1 MTEMFQKDERAEE
14 IQQTFKYFSD
24 AREDWETEARDDLD
38 FYLGNHY
45 DSAEEEYL
53 SSINQGSYVID
64 RIYPAVEQ
72 LKSMLTAKTPKFTA
86 VGREDSDNKLALTWR
101 TILEYVW
108 DISDGDVRFKE
119 AIHDYA
125 TIGVG
130 YLYAYLDPQ
139 ADMGRGEVKFTTVTP
154 FRVYVD
160 PASRDRYLKDA
171 SSIIVSTILTSD
183 QIAQTYP
190 QIVEPNEEGVS
201 LLDGVEPYNEG
212 LYSEEDFPSSS
223 KANRQV
229 TFTPDITKD
238 YNHKGADTPKR
249 YRLLESYSKI
259 HVTFYRVENK
269 IDGTE
274 KILSEEEMAEF
285 SSSPEGQKLIS
296 DGFID
301 FVPVKQP
308 RVKQTCALGQI
319 ILYEY
324 ILNTDIYPVIPIPN
338 IWTNTPYPKSDV
350 SKCKDI
356 QRLINKLFSLTLS
369 HAQTSAG
376 LKLIVPQGSVEDVQQ
391 LEKDWA
397 NPNAVIEVD
406 NTMGEPHFA
415 SPQPLNRELF
425 GLINQNENY
434 IDLTFGIPELLHGIK
449 PEGDLTVRGTTMLH
463 EFGSGRGKS
472 KLRDVE
478 QALVQLGRVI
488 YQLAKSHY
496 TFKKVFRVVQPNND
510 VSEEVVNLQ
519 LVDPKT
525 EEIQQIKN
533 DITIGQHDVRIVPGS
548 TLPSNKYQEWQ
559 IYLDAYKLGLIDKV
573 EALKKTEIF
582 DKEGVLQR
590 EGEMKKMAGMI
601 QHLQQ
606 QVKSLSGDLQTAQ
619 RESVQDRKRVE
630 VEKFKSRLKGDELD
644 SKARSQRSLDK
655 LENEVK
661 LQVQK
666 SRIGDDAGI
675 NEPLIDVAE
684 TSS

>member
-1 MTEMFQKDERAEE
+1 MEMFKKDVRAKE
-14 IQQTFKYFSD
+14 IQDIFTFFSD
-24 AREDWETEARDDLD
+24 AREDWENEARDDLD

-45 DSAEEEYL
+45 DSAEEAYL

-86 VGREDSDNKLALTWR
+86 VGREDSDNKLAMTWR
-101 TILEYVW
+101 TILEYMW
-108 DISDGDVRFKE
+108 DISDGDTKFKE
-119 AIHDYA
+119 AIHDYS
-125 TIGVG
+125 TVGIG

-139 ADMGRGEVKFTTVTP
+139 ADMGRGEVKFTTLNP

-171 SSIIVSTILTSD
+171 SSIIVSTILTSE

-190 QIVEPNEEGVS
+190 QMVEPNEEGVTM
-201 LLDGVEPYNEG
+201 LDGVEPYSEGVYNED
-212 LYSEEDFPSSS
+212 DFPSSKKS
-223 KANRQV
+223 NRQV

-238 YNHKGADTPKR
+238 YGQKGIESPKR
-249 YRLLESYSKI
+249 YRLLEHYSKMQM
-259 HVTFYRVENK
+259 TFYRVENK

-274 KILSEEEMAEF
+274 KILNEEQMAEF
-285 SSSPEGQKLIS
+285 ASSPEGQKLIT
-296 DGFID
+296 DGFVD
-301 FVPVKQP
+301 FVAVKQP
-308 RVKQTCALGQI
+308 RIRQTCALGQI

-324 ILNTDIYPVIPIPN
+324 VLNTDIYPVVPIPN

-376 LKLIVPQGSVEDVQQ
+376 LKLIVPQGSVEDIQQ
-391 LEKDWA
+391 LEQDWA

-425 GLINQNENY
+425 GLIQQNENY

-449 PEGDLTVRGTTMLH
+449 PQGDLTVRGTSMLH

-478 QALVQLGRVI
+478 QSLVQLGRVM

-496 TFKKVFRVVQPNND
+496 TFKKIFRVVQPNND
-510 VSEEVVNLQ
+510 ISEAVINLQ
-519 LVDPKT
+519 LIDPKT
-525 EEIQQIKN
+525 EQIKAIKD
-533 DITIGQHDVRIVPGS
+533 DISIGMHDIKIVPGS
-548 TLPSNKYQEWQ
+548 TLPSNKHQEYQ

-573 EALKKTEIF
+573 ETLKKTEIF

-601 QHLQQ
+601 EQLQQ
-606 QVKSLSGDLQTAQ
+606 QVKGLSGDLQTAQ

-630 VEKFKSRLKGDELD
+630 VEKFKSRLKRDELEG
-644 SKARSQRSLDK
+644 KTRTERSLDK
-655 LENEVK
+655 LETEVK

-666 SRIGDDAGI
+666 SRIGNGANDELPNISGSADA
-675 NEPLIDVAE
+675 
-684 TSS
+684 SS

>member
-1 MTEMFQKDERAEE
+1 MYGT
-14 IQQTFKYFSD
+14 
-24 AREDWETEARDDLD
+24 
-38 FYLGNHY
+38 
-45 DSAEEEYL
+45 
-53 SSINQGSYVID
+53 
-64 RIYPAVEQ
+64 
-72 LKSMLTAKTPKFTA
+72 
-86 VGREDSDNKLALTWR
+86 
-101 TILEYVW
+101 
-108 DISDGDVRFKE
+108 FKE

-125 TIGVG
+125 TIGAG

-139 ADMGRGEVKFTTVTP
+139 ADMGRGEIKFTSLNP

-171 SSIIVSTILTSD
+171 SSIIVSTILTEE
-183 QIAQTYP
+183 QLIQTYP
-190 QIVEPNEEGVS
+190 KLIEPDEEGNT
-201 LLDGVEPYNEG
+201 LLEGIEPYNEG
-212 LYSEEDFPSSS
+212 VYSEDDFPSSS
-223 KANRQV
+223 KSNRQV
-229 TFTPDITKD
+229 TFTPDVVKN
-238 YNHKGADTPKR
+238 YQHKGNKTPKR
-249 YRLLESYSKI
+249 YRLLEHYSKV
-259 HVTFYRVENK
+259 HVTFYRVENR

-274 KILSEEEMAEF
+274 KIFDEAQMAEF
-285 SSSPEGQKLIS
+285 SSSPEGKKLLS
-296 DGFID
+296 EGFVD

-308 RVKQTCALGQI
+308 RVMQVCALGQI

-324 ILNTDIYPVIPIPN
+324 LLNTDIFPVVPIPN

-376 LKLIVPQGSVEDVQQ
+376 LKLIVPQGSVEDIQQ
-391 LEKDWA
+391 LEQDWA

-449 PEGDLTVRGTTMLH
+449 PEGDLTVKGTSMLH

-478 QALVQLGRVI
+478 QSLIQLGRVI

-496 TFKKVFRVVQPNND
+496 SFKKVFRVVQPNND
-510 VSEEVVNLQ
+510 VSEETINLQ

-525 EEIQQIKN
+525 DQIQSIKN
-533 DITIGQHDVRIVPGS
+533 DLSIGQHDVKIVPGS
-548 TLPSNKYQEWQ
+548 TLPSNRHQEWS
-559 IYLDAYKLGLIDKV
+559 IYLEAYKLGLIDKV
-573 EALKKTEIF
+573 EALKKSEIF
-582 DKEGVLQR
+582 DKEGILQR

-601 QHLQQ
+601 QQLQD

-630 VEKFKSRLKGDELD
+630 VEKFKTRLKGDELD
-644 SKARSQRSLDK
+644 GRARTQRSLDK
-655 LENEVK
+655 LETEVK

-666 SRIGDDAGI
+666 SQMESNAQNGGL
-675 NEPLIDVAE
+675 NK

>member
-1 MTEMFQKDERAEE
+1 MEMFQKDARAEA
-14 IQQTFKYFSD
+14 IQDTFEYYSES
-24 AREDWETEARDDLD
+24 RSDWENEARDDLD
-38 FYLGNHY
+38 FYLGNHF
-45 DSAEEEYL
+45 DSQEEEYL

-86 VGREDSDNKLALTWR
+86 IGREDSDNKLAMVWR

-108 DISDGDVRFKE
+108 DVSDGDVKFKE

-139 ADMGRGEVKFTTVTP
+139 ADMGRGEIKFTSLNP

-171 SSIIVSTILTSD
+171 SSIIVSTILTEE
-183 QIAQTYP
+183 QLIQTYP
-190 QIVEPNEEGVS
+190 QLIEPDEEGNI
-201 LLDGVEPYNEG
+201 LLEGIEPYNEG
-212 LYSEEDFPSSS
+212 VYSEDDFPSSS
-223 KANRQV
+223 KSNRQV
-229 TFTPDITKD
+229 TFTPDVVKN
-238 YNHKGADTPKR
+238 YQHKGNKTPKR
-249 YRLLESYSKI
+249 YRLLEHYSKI
-259 HVTFYRVENK
+259 HVTFYRVENR

-274 KILSEEEMAEF
+274 KIFDEAQMAEF
-285 SSSPEGQKLIS
+285 SSSPEGKKLLS
-296 DGFID
+296 EGFVD

-308 RVKQTCALGQI
+308 RVMQVCALGQI

-324 ILNTDIYPVIPIPN
+324 LLNTDIFPVVPIPN

-376 LKLIVPQGSVEDVQQ
+376 LKLIVPQGSVEDIQQ
-391 LEKDWA
+391 LEQDWA

-449 PEGDLTVRGTTMLH
+449 PEGDLTVKGTSMLH

-478 QALVQLGRVI
+478 QSLIQLGRVI

-496 TFKKVFRVVQPNND
+496 SFKKVFRVVQPNND
-510 VSEEVVNLQ
+510 VSEETINLQ

-525 EEIQQIKN
+525 DQIQSIKN
-533 DITIGQHDVRIVPGS
+533 DLSIGQHDVKIVPGS
-548 TLPSNKYQEWQ
+548 TLPSNRHQEWS
-559 IYLDAYKLGLIDKV
+559 IYLEAYKLGLIDKV
-573 EALKKTEIF
+573 EALKKSEIF
-582 DKEGVLQR
+582 DKEGILQR

-601 QHLQQ
+601 QQLQD

-630 VEKFKSRLKGDELD
+630 VEKFKTRLKGDELD
-644 SKARSQRSLDK
+644 GKARTQRSLDK
-655 LENEVK
+655 LETEVK

-666 SRIGDDAGI
+666 SQMGSNAQNSG
-675 NEPLIDVAE
+675 LIE

>member
-1 MTEMFQKDERAEE
+1 MEMFQKDARAEA
-14 IQQTFKYFSD
+14 IQDTFEYYSES
-24 AREDWETEARDDLD
+24 RSDWENEARDDLD
-38 FYLGNHY
+38 FYLGNHF
-45 DSAEEEYL
+45 DSQEEEYL

-86 VGREDSDNKLALTWR
+86 IGREDSDNKLAMVWR

-108 DISDGDVRFKE
+108 DVSDGDVKFKE

-125 TIGVG
+125 TIGAG

-139 ADMGRGEVKFTTVTP
+139 ADMGRGEIKFTSLNP

-171 SSIIVSTILTSD
+171 SSIIVSTILTEE
-183 QIAQTYP
+183 QLIQTYP
-190 QIVEPNEEGVS
+190 KLIEPDEEGNT
-201 LLDGVEPYNEG
+201 LLEGIEPYNEG
-212 LYSEEDFPSSS
+212 VYSEDDFPSSS
-223 KANRQV
+223 KSNRQV
-229 TFTPDITKD
+229 TFTPDVVKN
-238 YNHKGADTPKR
+238 YQHKGNKTPKR
-249 YRLLESYSKI
+249 YRLLEHYSKV
-259 HVTFYRVENK
+259 HVTFYRVENR

-274 KILSEEEMAEF
+274 KIFDEAQMAEF
-285 SSSPEGQKLIS
+285 SSSPEGKKLLS
-296 DGFID
+296 EGFVD

-308 RVKQTCALGQI
+308 RVMQVCALGQI

-324 ILNTDIYPVIPIPN
+324 LLNTDIFPVVPIPN

-376 LKLIVPQGSVEDVQQ
+376 LKLIVPQGSVEDIQQ
-391 LEKDWA
+391 LEQDWA

-449 PEGDLTVRGTTMLH
+449 PEGDLTVKGTSMLH

-478 QALVQLGRVI
+478 QSLIQLGRVI

-496 TFKKVFRVVQPNND
+496 SFKKVFRVVQPNND
-510 VSEEVVNLQ
+510 VSEETINLQ

-525 EEIQQIKN
+525 DQIQSIKN
-533 DITIGQHDVRIVPGS
+533 DLSIGQHDVKIVPGS
-548 TLPSNKYQEWQ
+548 TLPSNRHQEWS
-559 IYLDAYKLGLIDKV
+559 IYLEAYKLGLIDKV
-573 EALKKTEIF
+573 EALKKSEIF
-582 DKEGVLQR
+582 DKEGILQR

-601 QHLQQ
+601 QQLQD

-630 VEKFKSRLKGDELD
+630 VEKFKTRLKGDELD
-644 SKARSQRSLDK
+644 GRARTQRSLDK
-655 LENEVK
+655 LETEVK

-666 SRIGDDAGI
+666 SQMESNAQNGGL
-675 NEPLIDVAE
+675 NK

>member
-1 MTEMFQKDERAEE
+1 MEMFQKDARAEA
-14 IQQTFKYFSD
+14 IQDTFEYYSES
-24 AREDWETEARDDLD
+24 RSDWENEARDDLD
-38 FYLGNHY
+38 FYLGNHF
-45 DSAEEEYL
+45 DSQEEEYL

-86 VGREDSDNKLALTWR
+86 IGREDSDNKLAMVWR

-108 DISDGDVRFKE
+108 DVSDGDVKFKE

-139 ADMGRGEVKFTTVTP
+139 ADMGRGEIKFTSLNP

-171 SSIIVSTILTSD
+171 SSIIVSTILTEE
-183 QIAQTYP
+183 QLIQTYP
-190 QIVEPNEEGVS
+190 QLIEPDEEGNI
-201 LLDGVEPYNEG
+201 LLEGIEPYNEG
-212 LYSEEDFPSSS
+212 VYSEDDFPSSS
-223 KANRQV
+223 KSNRQV
-229 TFTPDITKD
+229 TFTPDVVKN
-238 YNHKGADTPKR
+238 YQHKGNKTPKR
-249 YRLLESYSKI
+249 YRLLEHYSKI
-259 HVTFYRVENK
+259 HVTFYRVENR

-274 KILSEEEMAEF
+274 KIFDEAQMAEF
-285 SSSPEGQKLIS
+285 SSSPEGKKLLS
-296 DGFID
+296 EGFVD

-308 RVKQTCALGQI
+308 RVMQVCALGQI

-324 ILNTDIYPVIPIPN
+324 LLNTDIFPVVPIPN

-376 LKLIVPQGSVEDVQQ
+376 LKLIVPQGSVEDIQQ
-391 LEKDWA
+391 LEQDWA

-449 PEGDLTVRGTTMLH
+449 PEGDLTVKGTSMLH

-478 QALVQLGRVI
+478 QSLIQLGRVI

-496 TFKKVFRVVQPNND
+496 SFKKVFRVVQPNND
-510 VSEEVVNLQ
+510 VSEETINLQ

-525 EEIQQIKN
+525 DQIQSIKN
-533 DITIGQHDVRIVPGS
+533 DLSIGQHDVKIVPGS
-548 TLPSNKYQEWQ
+548 TLPSNRHQEWS
-559 IYLDAYKLGLIDKV
+559 IYLEAYKLGLIDKV
-573 EALKKTEIF
+573 EALKKSEIF
-582 DKEGVLQR
+582 DKEGILQR

-601 QHLQQ
+601 QQLQD

-630 VEKFKSRLKGDELD
+630 VEKFKTRLKGDELD
-644 SKARSQRSLDK
+644 GKARTQRSLDK
-655 LENEVK
+655 LETEVK

-666 SRIGDDAGI
+666 SQMESNAQNGGL
-675 NEPLIDVAE
+675 NE